1 MDGEISSIRSQFK
14 TTPFQLVPVCH
25 TVLLS
30 EFKMISM
37 ADLPDVVSHKHTSVL
52 LTVITDDFK
61 IASVFLSFSQI
72 LVICRLFHLVEGNNV
87 FDKFQSSYRRNH
99 SNDTE
104 LFQMNNILISWTK
117 VNTQS
122 YETYLQPLIALIMP
136 SLLTDKAGLPSHS
149 HYSSNFRVHNNDVL
163 ICTPYIWRPQFPD
176 QLCFLYINILHL
188 NHLLNSFKIIF
199 HHFYADDALM

>member
-104 LFQMNNILISWTK
+104 LLFQMNNILISWTK

-136 SLLTDKAGLPSHS
+136 SLLTDDKAGLPSHS
-149 HYSSNFRVHNNDVL
+149 HYSSNFRVHNNDMSSSAPL
-163 ICTPYIWRPQFPD
+163 IYGGLSSPTSCVFFI
-176 QLCFLYINILHL
+176 
-188 NHLLNSFKIIF
+188 
-199 HHFYADDALM
+199 